1 MNRALL
7 ATLLALTASA
17 CAYRPTPTELVR
29 IDDTPAD
36 VRTCRRLGVVSPPV
50 TTGPGFAWNLE
61 AMLQATVALGGTD
74 LLLDRRTPDWL
85 VTGGIAYDCNRVRG
99 PARER
104 VVVRAAG

>member
-7 ATLLALTASA
+7 ATLIALTASA
-17 CAYRPTPTELVR
+17 CAYRPVPTELVR

-50 TTGPGFAWNLE
+50 TTTPGFTLNLE

-74 LLLDRRTPDWL
+74 LLLDRRTRDWL
-85 VTGGIAYDCNRVRG
+85 VTGGIAYDCNRIRA
-99 PARER
+99 PAR